1 MNPVRC
7 VADIDFG
14 VSSVRLR
21 AEIALLVLFGCVC
34 VPSAAAQQR
43 VASSIVIVLSVV
55 DDKAQAVP
63 QAHIEIRAQG
73 QLVATELTDAA
84 GRATTS
90 LQGRGTSLQLTVS
103 KQGYL
108 ATSTVLEIKAD
119 SERTEIE
126 AVLSKAELSQQSIEV
141 HGTASNPVAE
151 ESSSQAT
158 IAPAQAQ
165 ETPGRPATLADTLP
179 LLPGV
184 VRASDGSV
192 RIAGYGENHS
202 ALLVN
207 SVDVTDPATGM
218 FGLTV
223 PIDSVQNA
231 SVSEM
236 PYLAQFGKFTAGVVT
251 AETRQGDQKWHYAL
265 NDPLPD
271 FRIRSAHLE
280 GLKDA
285 SPRLDLS
292 GPVIDQKLYFLQDD
306 EYAINKREV
315 YTLPFP
321 FNQTTA
327 SAINSFTQFTA
338 ILSPDQTLTASLHLA
353 PHLLT
358 YSGLDYFNPQPVT
371 PDINLHE
378 STGTIIDRLAV
389 GDGLLQNTLAI
400 TRVSTGIDPQ
410 GNSAMI
416 LTPIGNQ
423 GNYFGKES
431 RLATRV
437 QWIENWRPRNLH
449 FMGEHSVQIGSV
461 LAHAE
466 DAGDFIARPVLIED
480 STGQLASRIDFS
492 GTGSFSVSDLEPS
505 LYVQDHW
512 VLRPNLALDLGMRLE
527 SQTITHTVRSAPRA
541 GFAWTPDRSQTT
553 VIRGGIGVFYDNV
566 PLNTYAFS
574 SYPQQTVTMYN
585 SSGGVIGSPIQYI
598 NLTQQAAESKFPFV
612 DSAQKSGNF
621 APYSIGWNV
630 ELDRSFSHLMMVR
643 VKYLQSQAHDMLTI
657 QPEVVQNQPA
667 LVLGSTGFA
676 QTRQLEFTARFG
688 GQEKRQI
695 FFSYVRQYARG
706 TVNDANTY
714 LGNLPFPIMNPNFV
728 ASLPSEIPNRFLLWG
743 IYSLPKKFRLM
754 PKIEERSGFPYQPTN
769 LLQQYI
775 TSIPGAQPRFP
786 RYFSFD
792 LRASKDIEVTP
803 KHAIRLS
810 ATVMNLT
817 NHFNALEIHSNVADP
832 QYGHFF
838 GNYSRRVFFDFDF
851 LF

>member
-1 MNPVRC
+1 MNPVQY
-7 VADIDFG
+7 VADTDFG
-14 VSSVRLR
+14 FPAVCLR
-21 AEIALLVLFGCVC
+21 SGMALLVLFGCIC
-34 VPSAAAQQR
+34 LASAAPQPR
-43 VASSIVIVLSVV
+43 TPSILIVLSVI
-55 DDKAQAVP
+55 DDKSQAVP
-63 QAHIEIRAQG
+63 QARIEIRAQG
-73 QLVATELTDAA
+73 QLLATALTDAA
-84 GRATTS
+84 GRATTI
-90 LQGRGTSLQLTVS
+90 LQTQASLQLTVS

-108 ATSTVLEIKAD
+108 TTSTVLEIKANTGT
-119 SERTEIE
+119 TEVEVI
-126 AVLSKAELSQQSIEV
+126 LTKAELSQQSVEV
-141 HGTASNPVAE
+141 HGTASSPVVE

-158 IAPAQAQ
+158 LAPAQAQ

-179 LLPGV
+179 LVPGV

-207 SVDVTDPATGM
+207 SVDVTDPATGV

-223 PIDSVQNA
+223 PIDSVQNV

-236 PYLAQFGKFTAGVVT
+236 PYLAQYGKFTAGVVT
-251 AETRQGDQKWHYAL
+251 AETRQGEQKWHYAL
-265 NDPLPD
+265 NDPMPD

-292 GPVIDQKLYFLQDD
+292 GPLIDRKLYFLQDD
-306 EYAINKREV
+306 EYAISKSEV

-321 FNQTTA
+321 LNQTT
-327 SAINSFTQFTA
+327 STAINSFTQLTE
-338 ILSPDQTLTASLHLA
+338 ILSPNQTLSVSFHLA

-371 PDINLHE
+371 PDINVHE
-378 STGTIIDRLAV
+378 STGTLIHRLAI
-389 GDGLLQNTLAI
+389 GDGLLQNTVAI

-410 GNSAMI
+410 GSSEMI

-449 FMGEHSVQIGSV
+449 FMGVHSLQIGSV

-466 DAGDFIARPVLIED
+466 DTGDFVARPVLIED

-492 GTGSFSVSDLEPS
+492 GAGSFALSDLEPS
-505 LYVQDHW
+505 FFVQDHW
-512 VLRPNLALDLGMRLE
+512 VLRPNFALDIGMRLE
-527 SQTITHTVRSAPRA
+527 SQTITHTFRIAPRA
-541 GFAWTPDRSQTT
+541 GFAWTPDQSQTT

-585 SSGGVIGSPIQYI
+585 SAGGVIGNPIQYI
-598 NLTQQAAESKFPFV
+598 NLTQQAAESKFPFI

-621 APYSIGWNV
+621 APYTVGWNV
-630 ELDRSFSHLMMVR
+630 ELDRSFSPFMSLR
-643 VKYLQSQAHDMLTI
+643 IKYLQGQAHDMLTI
-657 QPEVVQNQPA
+657 QPEVVQSQPA

-676 QTRQLEFTARFG
+676 QTRQLEFTARLG
-688 GQEKRQI
+688 GQQKRQI

-743 IYSLPKKFRLM
+743 MYSLPKKFRLM
-754 PKIEERSGFPYQPTN
+754 PKIEDRSGFPYQPTN

-792 LRASKDIEVTP
+792 LRASKDIQVTP

-817 NHFNALEIHSNVADP
+817 NHFNALEIHANVADP
-832 QYGHFF
+832 QYGRFF
-838 GNYSRRVFFDFDF
+838 GNINRKALFDFDF

>member
-1 MNPVRC
+1 MNPVQD
-7 VADIDFG
+7 VADTDFG
-14 VSSVRLR
+14 FSAVSLCSQM
-21 AEIALLVLFGCVC
+21 ALLVLFGCVC
-34 VPSAAAQQR
+34 VASAAPQQR
-43 VASSIVIVLSVV
+43 AVQSIVIVLSVI
-55 DDKAQAVP
+55 DDKSQPVP
-63 QAHIEIRAQG
+63 QARIEIHAHG
-73 QLVATELTDAA
+73 QLLTSALTDAA
-84 GRATTS
+84 GRTTAT
-90 LQGRGTSLQLTVS
+90 LQEWPNLQVTVS

-108 ATSTVLEIKAD
+108 PTSTVLEIKANTGPA
-119 SERTEIE
+119 EVEV
-126 AVLSKAELSQQSIEV
+126 VLAKAELSQQSVEV
-141 HGTASNPVAE
+141 HGTASNPVVE

-158 IAPAQAQ
+158 LAPAQAQ

-179 LLPGV
+179 LVPGV

-223 PIDSVQNA
+223 PVDSVQNV
-231 SVSEM
+231 SVAEM
-236 PYLAQFGKFTAGVVT
+236 PYLAQYGKFTAGVVT

-285 SPRLDLS
+285 SPLLDLS
-292 GPVIDQKLYFLQDD
+292 GPLIDRKLYFLQDD
-306 EYAINKREV
+306 EYAINKSEV

-321 FNQTTA
+321 FNQTT
-327 SAINSFTQFTA
+327 STAINSFTQLTE
-338 ILSPDQTLTASLHLA
+338 ILSPNQTLSASFHFA

-371 PDINLHE
+371 PDINVHE
-378 STGTIIDRLAV
+378 STGTLIDRLAI
-389 GDGLLQNTLAI
+389 GEGLLQNTLAI

-410 GNSAMI
+410 GISEMI

-449 FMGEHSVQIGSV
+449 FLGEHSLQLGSV

-466 DAGDFIARPVLIED
+466 DAGSLIARPVLIED
-480 STGQLASRIDFS
+480 SAGQLASRIDFS
-492 GTGSFSVSDLEPS
+492 GAGSFSVSDLEPS
-505 LYVQDHW
+505 LYAQDHW
-512 VLRPNLALDLGMRLE
+512 LLRPNLALDLGTRWE
-527 SQTITHTVRSAPRA
+527 SQTITHTVRIAPRA

-553 VIRGGIGVFYDNV
+553 VIRGGVGIFYDNV

-585 SSGGVIGSPIQYI
+585 SAGGVVGSPIHYI
-598 NLTQQAAESKFPFV
+598 NLTQQAAESKFPFI

-621 APYSIGWNV
+621 APYTVGWNV
-630 ELDRSFSHLMMVR
+630 EVDRSFSAFVTLR
-643 VKYLQSQAHDMLTI
+643 VKYLQGQAHDMLTI
-657 QPEVVQNQPA
+657 QPEMVQNQPA

-676 QTRQLEFTARFG
+676 QTRQLEFTTRFG
-688 GQEKRQI
+688 GQQKRQI

-706 TVNDANTY
+706 TLNDANTY

-743 IYSLPKKFRLM
+743 MYSLPKKFRLM

-792 LRASKDIEVTP
+792 LRASKDLQVTP

-810 ATVMNLT
+810 ATLMNLT
-817 NHFNALEIHSNVADP
+817 NHFNALEIHSNAADP

-838 GNYSRRVFFDFDF
+838 GNINRKVLFDFDF

>member
-1 MNPVRC
+1 MRKRLPF
-7 VADIDFG
+7 VATDFG
-14 VSSVRLR
+14 FTSVCLR
-21 AEIALLVLFGCVC
+21 SEMALWVLFAFVC
-34 VPSAAAQQR
+34 LASAAPQQQAAR
-43 VASSIVIVLSVV
+43 SIVIDLSVV
-55 DDKAQAVP
+55 DDKGQAVP
-63 QAHIEIRAQG
+63 QARIEIRAQG
-73 QLVATELTDAA
+73 ELLATEVTDTA
-84 GRATTS
+84 GKTTATF
-90 LQGRGTSLQLTVS
+90 QRRDSLQLTVS
-103 KQGYL
+103 KQGYF
-108 ATSTVLEIKAD
+108 ATSTALEIKANTGPA
-119 SERTEIE
+119 EVEV
-126 AVLSKAELSQQSIEV
+126 VLTKAELSQQSVEV
-141 HGTASNPVAE
+141 HGTASNPVVE

-179 LLPGV
+179 LVPGV

-192 RIAGYGENHS
+192 RIAAYGENHS

-223 PIDSVQNA
+223 PIDSVQNV

-236 PYLAQFGKFTAGVVT
+236 PYLAQYGKFTAGVVT

-271 FRIRSAHLE
+271 FRIRSAHLV
-280 GLKDA
+280 GLRDA
-285 SPRLDLS
+285 SPRLNLS
-292 GPVIDQKLYFLQDD
+292 GPLIDRKLYLLQDD
-306 EYAINKREV
+306 EYAINKQEV

-321 FNQTTA
+321 FNQTT
-327 SAINSFTQFTA
+327 STAINSFTQFTA
-338 ILSPDQTLTASLHLA
+338 LLSPNQTLSASFHLA

-371 PDINLHE
+371 PDINVHE
-378 STGTIIDRLAV
+378 STGTLIHRLAIE
-389 GDGLLQNTLAI
+389 DGLLQNTLAI
-400 TRVSTGIDPQ
+400 THVSTGIDPQ
-410 GNSAMI
+410 GNSEMT
-416 LTPIGNQ
+416 LSPIGNQ
-423 GNYFGKES
+423 GNYFARES

-437 QWIENWRPRNLH
+437 QWIENWRPRDLH
-449 FMGEHSVQIGSV
+449 SMGVHSVQIGSV

-466 DAGDFIARPVLIED
+466 DAGDFLARPVLIED
-480 STGQLASRIDFS
+480 STSQLASRIDFS
-492 GTGSFSVSDLEPS
+492 RAGSFAVSDLEPS
-505 LYVQDHW
+505 LYMQDHW
-512 VLRPNLALDLGMRLE
+512 VLRPNLALDLGMRWE
-527 SQTITHTVRSAPRA
+527 SQTITHTFRSAPRA

-585 SSGGVIGSPIQYI
+585 SAGGVIGSPIQYI

-612 DSAQKSGNF
+612 DRAQKSGNF
-621 APYSIGWNV
+621 APYTVGWNV
-630 ELDRSFSHLMMVR
+630 ELDRSFSHRIMVR

-667 LVLGSTGFA
+667 LVLGSTGLA

-714 LGNLPFPIMNPNFV
+714 LGNLPFPIMNSDFV

-743 IYSLPKKFRLM
+743 MYSLPKKFRLM
-754 PKIEERSGFPYQPTN
+754 PKIEDRSGFPYQPTN
-769 LLQQYI
+769 LLQHYI

-786 RYFSFD
+786 RYLSLD
-792 LRASKDIEVTP
+792 LRASKDIQVTP

-810 ATVMNLT
+810 ATVINLT
-817 NHFNALEIHSNVADP
+817 NHFNALEMHSNMADP

>member
-1 MNPVRC
+1 M
-7 VADIDFG
+7 
-14 VSSVRLR
+14 
-21 AEIALLVLFGCVC
+21 ALLVLFGCVC
-34 VPSAAAQQR
+34 LASATPQQQ
-43 VASSIVIVLSVV
+43 ASRSVVIDLSVV
-55 DDKAQAVP
+55 DDKGQAVAQARV
-63 QAHIEIRAQG
+63 EIRAQG
-73 QLVATELTDAA
+73 QLLATALTDAA
-84 GRATTS
+84 GRATAT
-90 LQGRGTSLQLTVS
+90 LQGQPGLHLTVS

-108 ATSTVLEIKAD
+108 ATSTVLETKANTGP
-119 SERTEIE
+119 TEVE
-126 AVLSKAELSQQSIEV
+126 VVLSKAELSQQSIEV
-141 HGTASNPVAE
+141 HGTASNPVVE
-151 ESSSQAT
+151 ESSSQST

-179 LLPGV
+179 LIPGV

-236 PYLAQFGKFTAGVVT
+236 PYLAQYGKFTAGVVT
-251 AETRQGDQKWHYAL
+251 AETRQGDQKWHYGL

-292 GPVIDQKLYFLQDD
+292 GPLIDRKLYFLQDD
-306 EYAINKREV
+306 EYAINKQEV

-321 FNQTTA
+321 FNQTT
-327 SAINSFTQFTA
+327 STSINSFTQFTA
-338 ILSPDQTLTASLHLA
+338 LLSPNQTFSASFHLA

-371 PDINLHE
+371 PDINVHE
-378 STGTIIDRLAV
+378 STGTLIHRLAI

-400 TRVSTGIDPQ
+400 THVSTGIDPQ
-410 GNSAMI
+410 GNSEMI

-423 GNYFGKES
+423 GNYFAKES

-437 QWIENWRPRNLH
+437 QWIENWRPRDLH
-449 FMGEHSVQIGSV
+449 FMGVHSVQVGSV

-480 STGQLASRIDFS
+480 STSQLASRIDFS
-492 GTGSFSVSDLEPS
+492 GAGSFAISDLDPS

-512 VLRPNLALDLGMRLE
+512 LLRPNLALDLGMRLE
-527 SQTITHTVRSAPRA
+527 SQTITHTFRSAPRA

-585 SSGGVIGSPIQYI
+585 SAGGVIGSPIQYI
-598 NLTQQAAESKFPFV
+598 NLTQQAAESKFPFI
-612 DSAQKSGNF
+612 DSAKKSGNF
-621 APYSIGWNV
+621 APYTVGWNV
-630 ELDRSFSHLMMVR
+630 ELDRSFSPFMTLR
-643 VKYLQSQAHDMLTI
+643 VKYLQGQAHDMLTI

-667 LVLGSTGFA
+667 LVLGSTGLA

-743 IYSLPKKFRLM
+743 MYSLPKKFRLM
-754 PKIEERSGFPYQPTN
+754 PKIEDRSGFPYQPAN

-786 RYFSFD
+786 RHFSFD
-792 LRASKDIEVTP
+792 LRASKDIQVNP

-810 ATVMNLT
+810 ATVINLT
-817 NHFNALEIHSNVADP
+817 NHFNALEIHSNMADP

>member
-1 MNPVRC
+1 MNPVQY
-7 VADIDFG
+7 VADTDFG
-14 VSSVRLR
+14 FSSVRLR
-21 AEIALLVLFGCVC
+21 FEMALLVLFGCVC
-34 VPSAAAQQR
+34 LASATPQQQ
-43 VASSIVIVLSVV
+43 ASRSVVIDLSVV
-55 DDKAQAVP
+55 DDKGQAVAQARV
-63 QAHIEIRAQG
+63 EIRAQG
-73 QLVATELTDAA
+73 QLLATALTDAA
-84 GRATTS
+84 GRATAT
-90 LQGRGTSLQLTVS
+90 LQGQPGLHLTVS

-108 ATSTVLEIKAD
+108 ATSTVLETKANTGP
-119 SERTEIE
+119 TEVE
-126 AVLSKAELSQQSIEV
+126 VVLSKAELSQQSIEV
-141 HGTASNPVAE
+141 HGTASNPVVE
-151 ESSSQAT
+151 ESSSQST

-179 LLPGV
+179 LIPGV

-236 PYLAQFGKFTAGVVT
+236 PYLAQYGKFTAGVVT
-251 AETRQGDQKWHYAL
+251 AETRQGDQKWHYGL

-292 GPVIDQKLYFLQDD
+292 GPLIDRKLYFLQDD
-306 EYAINKREV
+306 EYAINKQEV

-321 FNQTTA
+321 FNQTT
-327 SAINSFTQFTA
+327 STSINSFTQFTA
-338 ILSPDQTLTASLHLA
+338 LLSPNQTFSASFHLA

-371 PDINLHE
+371 PDINVHE
-378 STGTIIDRLAV
+378 STGTLIHRLAI

-400 TRVSTGIDPQ
+400 THVSTGIDPQ
-410 GNSAMI
+410 GNSEMI

-423 GNYFGKES
+423 GNYFAKES

-437 QWIENWRPRNLH
+437 QWIENWRPRDLH
-449 FMGEHSVQIGSV
+449 FMGVHSVQVGSV

-480 STGQLASRIDFS
+480 STSQLASRIDFS
-492 GTGSFSVSDLEPS
+492 GAGSFAISDLDPS

-512 VLRPNLALDLGMRLE
+512 LLRPNLALDLGMRLE
-527 SQTITHTVRSAPRA
+527 SQTITHTFRSAPRA

-585 SSGGVIGSPIQYI
+585 SAGGVIGSPIQYI
-598 NLTQQAAESKFPFV
+598 NLTQQAAESKFPFI
-612 DSAQKSGNF
+612 DSAKKSGNF
-621 APYSIGWNV
+621 APYTVGWNV
-630 ELDRSFSHLMMVR
+630 ELDRSFSPFMTLR
-643 VKYLQSQAHDMLTI
+643 VKYLQGQAHDMLTI

-667 LVLGSTGFA
+667 LVLGSTGLA

-743 IYSLPKKFRLM
+743 MYSLPKKFRLM
-754 PKIEERSGFPYQPTN
+754 PKIEDRSGFPYQPAN

-786 RYFSFD
+786 RHFSFD
-792 LRASKDIEVTP
+792 LRASKDIQVNP

-810 ATVMNLT
+810 ATVINLT
-817 NHFNALEIHSNVADP
+817 NHFNALEIHSNMADP

>member
-1 MNPVRC
+1 MNPVQY
-7 VADIDFG
+7 VADTDFG
-14 VSSVRLR
+14 FTSVWLR
-21 AEIALLVLFGCVC
+21 SEMALLVLFGWVC
-34 VPSAAAQQR
+34 LASAAPQQR
-43 VASSIVIVLSVV
+43 AAQSIVIVLSVV
-55 DDKAQAVP
+55 DDKSQAVP
-63 QAHIEIRAQG
+63 EARIEIRAQG
-73 QLVATELTDAA
+73 QLLATKLTDAA
-84 GRATTS
+84 GRATAT
-90 LQGRGTSLQLTVS
+90 LPGQTSLQLTVS

-108 ATSTVLEIKAD
+108 ATSTVLDIQANTGL
-119 SERTEIE
+119 TEVE
-126 AVLSKAELSQQSIEV
+126 AVLTKAELSQQSVEV
-141 HGTASNPVAE
+141 HGTTSNPVVE

-158 IAPAQAQ
+158 IATAQAQ

-179 LLPGV
+179 LVPGV

-207 SVDVTDPATGM
+207 SVDVTDPATGA

-223 PIDSVQNA
+223 PIDSVQNV

-236 PYLAQFGKFTAGVVT
+236 PYLAQYGKFTAGVVT
-251 AETRQGDQKWHYAL
+251 AETRQGNQKWHYDL

-292 GPVIDQKLYFLQDD
+292 GPLVDRKLFFLQDD

-321 FNQTTA
+321 VNQTT
-327 SAINSFTQFTA
+327 STAINSFTQFAA
-338 ILSPDQTLTASLHLA
+338 ILSPDQTLTASFHLA
-353 PHLLT
+353 PHMLT
-358 YSGLDYFNPQPVT
+358 DSGLDYFNPQPVT
-371 PDINLHE
+371 PDINVHE
-378 STGTIIDRLAV
+378 STGTIIHRLAI
-389 GDGLLQNTLAI
+389 GNGLLQNTLAI
-400 TRVSTGIDPQ
+400 THVSTGIDPQ

-437 QWIENWRPRNLH
+437 QWIENWRSRSLH
-449 FMGEHSVQIGSV
+449 FIGEHSVQIGSV

-466 DAGDFIARPVLIED
+466 DAGNFIARPVLIED

-492 GTGSFSVSDLEPS
+492 GAGSFAVSDLEPS
-505 LYVQDHW
+505 LYLQDHW

-585 SSGGVIGSPIQYI
+585 STGGVIGSPIQYV
-598 NLTQQAAESKFPFV
+598 NLTQQAAESKFPFI

-621 APYSIGWNV
+621 APYTVGWNV
-630 ELDRSFSHLMMVR
+630 ELDRSFSPFMTLR
-643 VKYLQSQAHDMLTI
+643 VKYLQGHAHDMLTI

-667 LVLGSTGFA
+667 LVLSSTGSA

-743 IYSLPKKFRLM
+743 MYSLPKKFRLI
-754 PKIEERSGFPYQPTN
+754 PKIEDRSGFPYQPTN
-769 LLQQYI
+769 LLQEYI

-792 LRASKDIEVTP
+792 LRASKDIQLTP
-803 KHAIRLS
+803 KRAIRLS

-817 NHFNALEIHSNVADP
+817 NHFNALEIYSNVADP
-832 QYGHFF
+832 QYGRFF
-838 GNYSRRVFFDFDF
+838 GNVNRKVLFDFDF

>member
-1 MNPVRC
+1 MNPVQH
-7 VADIDFG
+7 VAETDFG
-14 VSSVRLR
+14 FSSVPLR
-21 AEIALLVLFGCVC
+21 SEMALLVLFGCIC
-34 VPSAAAQQR
+34 LASAAAQHGAVQS
-43 VASSIVIVLSVV
+43 VVIVLSVI
-55 DDKAQAVP
+55 DDKSQAVP
-63 QAHIEIRAQG
+63 QAQIEIRAQG
-73 QLVATELTDAA
+73 KLLATALTDAA
-84 GRATTS
+84 GSATATLQECPS
-90 LQGRGTSLQLTVS
+90 LELTVS

-108 ATSTVLEIKAD
+108 ATSTVLEIKANTGRA
-119 SERTEIE
+119 EVEV
-126 AVLSKAELSQQSIEV
+126 VLAKAELSQQSVEV
-141 HGTASNPVAE
+141 HGTASNPVVE

-179 LLPGV
+179 LVPGV

-223 PIDSVQNA
+223 PIDSVQNV

-236 PYLAQFGKFTAGVVT
+236 PYLAQYGKFTAGVVT

-292 GPVIDQKLYFLQDD
+292 GPLIDRKLYFLEDD
-306 EYAINKREV
+306 EYAITKSEV

-321 FNQTTA
+321 LNQTT
-327 SAINSFTQFTA
+327 STAINSFTQLTE
-338 ILSPDQTLTASLHLA
+338 ILSPNQTLSVSFHLA

-371 PDINLHE
+371 PDINVHE
-378 STGTIIDRLAV
+378 STGTVIHRLAI
-389 GDGLLQNTLAI
+389 GEGLLQNTVAI

-410 GNSAMI
+410 GNSEMI

-423 GNYFGKES
+423 GNYFGRES

-449 FMGEHSVQIGSV
+449 FLGEHSLQIGSV
-461 LAHAE
+461 VAHAE

-480 STGQLASRIDFS
+480 STGQLASRIDFT
-492 GTGSFSVSDLEPS
+492 GAGSFSVSDLEPS
-505 LYVQDHW
+505 LYLQDHW
-512 VLRPNLALDLGMRLE
+512 LLRPNLALDLGTRWE
-527 SQTITHTVRSAPRA
+527 SQTITHTIRIAPRA
-541 GFAWTPDRSQTT
+541 GFAWTPDRSQST
-553 VIRGGIGVFYDNV
+553 VVRGGVGIFYDNV

-574 SYPQQTVTMYN
+574 SYPQQTVTLYN
-585 SSGGVIGSPIQYI
+585 STGAMVGSPIQYI
-598 NLTQQAAESKFPFV
+598 NLTEQAAESKFPFI

-621 APYSIGWNV
+621 APYTVGWNV
-630 ELDRSFSHLMMVR
+630 EVDRSFSPFMTVR
-643 VKYLQSQAHDMLTI
+643 VKYLQGQAHDMLTI
-657 QPEVVQNQPA
+657 QPEVVQTQPA

-676 QTRQLEFTARFG
+676 QTRQLEFTTRFG
-688 GQEKRQI
+688 SQQKRQI

-714 LGNLPFPIMNPNFV
+714 LGNLPVPIMNPNFV

-743 IYSLPKKFRLM
+743 MYSLPKKFRLM
-754 PKIEERSGFPYQPTN
+754 PKIEDRSGFPYQPTN
-769 LLQQYI
+769 LLRQYI
-775 TSIPGAQPRFP
+775 TSVPGAQPRFP

-792 LRASKDIEVTP
+792 LRASKDIQITP

-832 QYGHFF
+832 QYGRFF
-838 GNYSRRVFFDFDF
+838 GNINRKVLFDFDF

>member
-1 MNPVRC
+1 M
-7 VADIDFG
+7 A
-14 VSSVRLR
+14 
-21 AEIALLVLFGCVC
+21 
-34 VPSAAAQQR
+34 SATPQQR
-43 VASSIVIVLSVV
+43 ATPSIVIVLSVI
-55 DDKAQAVP
+55 DDKSEAVP
-63 QAHIEIRAQG
+63 QAQIQIHAQG
-73 QLVATELTDAA
+73 QLLATALTDAA
-84 GRATTS
+84 GRATAT
-90 LQGRGTSLQLTVS
+90 LQGHASLQLTVS

-108 ATSTVLEIKAD
+108 ATSTVLEIKA
-119 SERTEIE
+119 STRRTEVE
-126 AVLSKAELSQQSIEV
+126 VVLSKAELSQQSVEV
-141 HGTASNPVAE
+141 HGTPSNPVAE

-158 IAPAQAQ
+158 IAPEQAQ
-165 ETPGRPATLADTLP
+165 DTPGRPATLADTLP
-179 LLPGV
+179 LVPGV
-184 VRASDGSV
+184 VRTSDGSV

-223 PIDSVQNA
+223 PIDSVQNV

-236 PYLAQFGKFTAGVVT
+236 PYLAQYGKFTAGVVT
-251 AETRQGDQKWHYAL
+251 AETRQGEQKWHYAL

-292 GPVIDQKLYFLQDD
+292 GPLIDRKLYFLEDD
-306 EYAINKREV
+306 EYAISKSEV

-321 FNQTTA
+321 LNQTT
-327 SAINSFTQFTA
+327 STAINSFTQLTE
-338 ILSPDQTLTASLHLA
+338 ILSPNQTLSVSFHLA

-371 PDINLHE
+371 PDINVHE
-378 STGTIIDRLAV
+378 STGTVIHRLAI
-389 GDGLLQNTLAI
+389 GEGLLQNTVAI

-410 GNSAMI
+410 GNSEMI

-423 GNYFGKES
+423 GNYFGRES

-449 FMGEHSVQIGSV
+449 FLGEHSLQIGSV
-461 LAHAE
+461 VAHAE
-466 DAGDFIARPVLIED
+466 DAGDFIARPVLIEN
-480 STGQLASRIDFS
+480 STGQPASRIDFS
-492 GTGSFSVSDLEPS
+492 GAGSFSVSDLEPS

-512 VLRPNLALDLGMRLE
+512 LLRPNLALDLGTRWE
-527 SQTITHTVRSAPRA
+527 SQTITHTVRIAPRA

-553 VIRGGIGVFYDNV
+553 VIRGGLGIFYDNV

-574 SYPQQTVTMYN
+574 SYPQQTVTLYN
-585 SSGGVIGSPIQYI
+585 SSGGVAGSPIQYI
-598 NLTQQAAESKFPFV
+598 NLTEQAAESKFPFI

-621 APYSIGWNV
+621 APYTVGWNV
-630 ELDRSFSHLMMVR
+630 ELDRSFSPFMTLR
-643 VKYLQSQAHDMLTI
+643 VKYLQGQAHDMLTI

-667 LVLGSTGFA
+667 LVLSSTGFA
-676 QTRQLEFTARFG
+676 QTRQLEFIARFG
-688 GQEKRQI
+688 GQQKRQI

-714 LGNLPFPIMNPNFV
+714 LGNLPFPIMNPNLV

-743 IYSLPKKFRLM
+743 MYSLPRKFRVM
-754 PKIEERSGFPYQPTN
+754 PKIEDRSGFPYQPTN
-769 LLQQYI
+769 VLQQYI

-792 LRASKDIEVTP
+792 LRASKDIQVTP

-832 QYGHFF
+832 QYGRFF
-838 GNYSRRVFFDFDF
+838 GNINRKVLFDFDF

>member
-1 MNPVRC
+1 
-7 VADIDFG
+7 
-14 VSSVRLR
+14 L
-21 AEIALLVLFGCVC
+21 
-34 VPSAAAQQR
+34 
-43 VASSIVIVLSVV
+43 
-55 DDKAQAVP
+55 
-63 QAHIEIRAQG
+63 
-73 QLVATELTDAA
+73 
-84 GRATTS
+84 
-90 LQGRGTSLQLTVS
+90 
-103 KQGYL
+103 
-108 ATSTVLEIKAD
+108 
-119 SERTEIE
+119 
-126 AVLSKAELSQQSIEV
+126 
-141 HGTASNPVAE
+141 
-151 ESSSQAT
+151 
-158 IAPAQAQ
+158 
-165 ETPGRPATLADTLP
+165 
-179 LLPGV
+179 
-184 VRASDGSV
+184 
-192 RIAGYGENHS
+192 
-202 ALLVN
+202 
-207 SVDVTDPATGM
+207 
-218 FGLTV
+218 
-223 PIDSVQNA
+223 
-231 SVSEM
+231 
-236 PYLAQFGKFTAGVVT
+236 
-251 AETRQGDQKWHYAL
+251 
-265 NDPLPD
+265 
-271 FRIRSAHLE
+271 
-280 GLKDA
+280 
-285 SPRLDLS
+285 
-292 GPVIDQKLYFLQDD
+292 LQDD

-321 FNQTTA
+321 FNQTT
-327 SAINSFTQFTA
+327 STAINSFTQIAA
-338 ILSPDQTLTASLHLA
+338 IVSPDQTLTASFHLA

-371 PDINLHE
+371 PDINVRE
-378 STGTIIDRLAV
+378 STGTIIHRLAI
-389 GDGLLQNTLAI
+389 GDDLLQSTLAM

-492 GTGSFSVSDLEPS
+492 GSGSFAVSDFEPS

-512 VLRPNLALDLGMRLE
+512 MLHPNLALDLGMRLE

-566 PLNTYAFS
+566 PLDTYAFS

-585 SSGGVIGSPIQYI
+585 SAGVLIGSPIHYI
-598 NLTQQAAESKFPFV
+598 NLTQQAAESKFPFI
-612 DSAQKSGNF
+612 DSAKKSGNF
-621 APYSIGWNV
+621 APYTVGWNV
-630 ELDRSFSHLMMVR
+630 ELDRSFSPFMTLR
-643 VKYLQSQAHDMLTI
+643 VKYLQGQAHNMLTI
-657 QPEVVQNQPA
+657 QPEVVQNQHA

-676 QTRQLEFTARFG
+676 QTRQLELTARFG
-688 GQEKRQI
+688 SQQKRQL

-728 ASLPSEIPNRFLLWG
+728 ASLPSQIPNRFLLWG
-743 IYSLPKKFRLM
+743 MYSLPKKVRLM
-754 PKIEERSGFPYQPTN
+754 PKIEDRSGFPYQPTN

-792 LRASKDIEVTP
+792 LRASKDIQVNP

-832 QYGHFF
+832 QYGRFF
-838 GNYSRRVFFDFDF
+838 GNNNRKVLFDFDF

>member
-1 MNPVRC
+1 MLLGGRQPPFKDRP
-7 VADIDFG
+7 AY
-14 VSSVRLR
+14 SS
-21 AEIALLVLFGCVC
+21 
-34 VPSAAAQQR
+34 PSASKATLRQA
-43 VASSIVIVLSVV
+43 LSWRQ
-55 DDKAQAVP
+55 KQIP
-63 QAHIEIRAQG
+63 G
-73 QLVATELTDAA
+73 LWK
-84 GRATTS
+84 
-90 LQGRGTSLQLTVS
+90 S
-103 KQGYL
+103 KL
-108 ATSTVLEIKAD
+108 
-119 SERTEIE
+119 
-126 AVLSKAELSQQSIEV
+126 LSKAELSQQSVEV
-141 HGTASNPVAE
+141 HGTSSNPVVE

-158 IAPAQAQ
+158 IEPAQAQ

-179 LLPGV
+179 LVPGV

-207 SVDVTDPATGM
+207 SVDVTDPATGA

-223 PIDSVQNA
+223 PIDSIQTV

-236 PYLAQFGKFTAGVVT
+236 PYLAQYGKFTAGVVT
-251 AETRQGDQKWHYAL
+251 AETRQGDQKWHHDL

-271 FRIRSAHLE
+271 FRIRRAHLE

-292 GPVIDQKLYFLQDD
+292 GPLIDRKLFFLQDD

-321 FNQTTA
+321 FNQTT
-327 SAINSFTQFTA
+327 STAINSFTQIAA
-338 ILSPDQTLTASLHLA
+338 IVSPDQTLTASFHLA

-371 PDINLHE
+371 PDINVRE
-378 STGTIIDRLAV
+378 STGTIIHRLAI
-389 GDGLLQNTLAI
+389 GDDLLQSTLAM

-492 GTGSFSVSDLEPS
+492 GSGSFAVSDCEPS

-512 VLRPNLALDLGMRLE
+512 MLHPKLALDLGMRLE
-527 SQTITHTVRSAPRA
+527 SQTITYTVRSAPRA

-566 PLNTYAFS
+566 PLDTYAFS

-585 SSGGVIGSPIQYI
+585 SAGVLIGSPIHYI
-598 NLTQQAAESKFPFV
+598 NLTQQAAESNFPFI
-612 DSAQKSGNF
+612 DSAKKSGNF
-621 APYSIGWNV
+621 APYTVGWNV
-630 ELDRSFSHLMMVR
+630 ELDRSFSPFMTLR
-643 VKYLQSQAHDMLTI
+643 VKYLQGQAHNMLTI
-657 QPEVVQNQPA
+657 QPEVVQNQHA

-676 QTRQLEFTARFG
+676 QTRQLELTARFG
-688 GQEKRQI
+688 SQQKRQL

-743 IYSLPKKFRLM
+743 MYSLPKKVRLM
-754 PKIEERSGFPYQPTN
+754 PKIEDRSGFPYQPTN

-792 LRASKDIEVTP
+792 LRASKDIQVNP

-832 QYGHFF
+832 QYGRFF
-838 GNYSRRVFFDFDF
+838 GNNNRKVLFDFDF

>member
-1 MNPVRC
+1 MNPVQY
-7 VADIDFG
+7 VADADLGFT
-14 VSSVRLR
+14 SVWLR
-21 AEIALLVLFGCVC
+21 SEMVLLVLFGCVC
-34 VPSAAAQQR
+34 LGSAAAQRRATQ
-43 VASSIVIVLSVV
+43 SIVIVLSVV
-55 DDKAQAVP
+55 DDKSQAVP
-63 QAHIEIRAQG
+63 QARIEIRAEG
-73 QLVATELTDAA
+73 QLLATELTDAA
-84 GRATTS
+84 GRATAT
-90 LQGRGTSLQLTVS
+90 LQGPAGLQLTVS

-108 ATSTVLEIKAD
+108 ATSTVLETKTNTGPL
-119 SERTEIE
+119 EVEV
-126 AVLSKAELSQQSIEV
+126 VLSKAELSQQSVEV
-141 HGTASNPVAE
+141 HGTSSNPVVE

-158 IAPAQAQ
+158 IEPAQAQ

-179 LLPGV
+179 LVPGV

-207 SVDVTDPATGM
+207 SVDVTDPATGA

-223 PIDSVQNA
+223 PIDSIQTV

-236 PYLAQFGKFTAGVVT
+236 PYLAQYGKFTAGVVT
-251 AETRQGDQKWHYAL
+251 AETRQGDQKWHHDL

-292 GPVIDQKLYFLQDD
+292 GPLIDRKLFFLQDD

-321 FNQTTA
+321 FNQTT
-327 SAINSFTQFTA
+327 STAINSFTQIAA
-338 ILSPDQTLTASLHLA
+338 IVSPDQTLTASFHLA

-371 PDINLHE
+371 PDINVRE
-378 STGTIIDRLAV
+378 STGTIIHRLAI
-389 GDGLLQNTLAI
+389 GDDLLQSTLAM

-492 GTGSFSVSDLEPS
+492 GSGSFAVSDFEPS

-512 VLRPNLALDLGMRLE
+512 MLHPKLALDLGMRLE

-566 PLNTYAFS
+566 PLDTYAFS

-585 SSGGVIGSPIQYI
+585 SAGVLIGSPIHYI
-598 NLTQQAAESKFPFV
+598 NLTQQAAESNFPFI
-612 DSAQKSGNF
+612 DSAKKSGNF
-621 APYSIGWNV
+621 APYTVGWNV
-630 ELDRSFSHLMMVR
+630 ELDRSFSPFMTLR
-643 VKYLQSQAHDMLTI
+643 VKYLQGQAHNMLTI
-657 QPEVVQNQPA
+657 QPEVVQNQHA

-676 QTRQLEFTARFG
+676 QTRQLELTARFG
-688 GQEKRQI
+688 SQQKRQL

-728 ASLPSEIPNRFLLWG
+728 ASLPSEIPNRFQLWG
-743 IYSLPKKFRLM
+743 MYSLPKKFRLM
-754 PKIEERSGFPYQPTN
+754 PKIEDRSGFPYQPTS

-792 LRASKDIEVTP
+792 LRVSKDIQVTP

-810 ATVMNLT
+810 ATVMNMT
-817 NHFNALEIHSNVADP
+817 NHFNALEIHANVADP
-832 QYGHFF
+832 QYGRFF
-838 GNYSRRVFFDFDF
+838 GNINRKVLFDFDF

>member
-1 MNPVRC
+1 MNPLRYL
-7 VADIDFG
+7 ADADSAFT
-14 VSSVRLR
+14 SLRLR
-21 AEIALLVLFGCVC
+21 SEIVLLVLFGCVC
-34 VPSAAAQQR
+34 LGSAASQQGA
-43 VASSIVIVLSVV
+43 VQSIVIILSVV
-55 DDKAQAVP
+55 DDKSQAVP
-63 QAHIEIRAQG
+63 QARIEIRAHEE
-73 QLVATELTDAA
+73 LLATAWTDAGGKA
-84 GRATTS
+84 RAT
-90 LQGRGTSLQLTVS
+90 LQRRTSLQLIVS

-108 ATSTVLEIKAD
+108 TTSTVLEVKTSTAP
-119 SERTEIE
+119 TEVE
-126 AVLSKAELSQQSIEV
+126 VVLAKAELSQQSIEV
-141 HGTASNPVAE
+141 HGTSANPVVE

-165 ETPGRPATLADTLP
+165 ETPSRPATLADTLP
-179 LLPGV
+179 LVPGV
-184 VRASDGSV
+184 VRASDGSI

-223 PIDSVQNA
+223 PIDSVQHV
-231 SVSEM
+231 SVSAM

-292 GPVIDQKLYFLQDD
+292 GPLIERKLYFLQDD
-306 EYAINKREV
+306 EYAINKQEV

-321 FNQTTA
+321 LNQTT
-327 SAINSFTQFTA
+327 STAINSFTQFTA
-338 ILSPDQTLTASLHLA
+338 ILSPDQTLTASFHVA
-353 PHLLT
+353 PHLLS
-358 YSGLDYFNPQPVT
+358 YAGLDYFNPQPVT
-371 PDINLHE
+371 PNINIHE
-378 STGTIIDRLAV
+378 STGTLIHRLAI

-400 TRVSTGIDPQ
+400 THVGTGIDPQ
-410 GNSAMI
+410 GNSEMI
-416 LTPIGNQ
+416 LSPIGNQ
-423 GNYFGKES
+423 GSYFGKES
-431 RLATRV
+431 RLGTRV
-437 QWIENWRPRNLH
+437 QWIENWRPRSLN
-449 FMGEHSVQIGSV
+449 FMGEHSVQVGSV

-466 DAGDFIARPVLIED
+466 DGGSFIARPVLIED
-480 STGQLASRIDFS
+480 STGQLESRIDFS
-492 GTGSFSVSDLEPS
+492 GAGSFATSDLEPS

-512 VLRPNLALDLGMRLE
+512 LLHPNFALDLGMRWE
-527 SQTITHTVRSAPRA
+527 SQTITHTVRTAPRA
-541 GFAWTPDRSQTT
+541 GFAWTPDRNQTT
-553 VIRGGIGVFYDNV
+553 VIRGGIGIFYDNV

-574 SYPQQTVTMYN
+574 SYPQQTVTLYN
-585 SSGGVIGSPIQYI
+585 SAGGVIGSPIQYI
-598 NLTQQAAESKFPFV
+598 NLTQQDAESKFPFI

-714 LGNLPFPIMNPNFV
+714 LGNLPFPIMNTNLV

-743 IYSLPKKFRLM
+743 TYSLPKKFRLM
-754 PKIEERSGFPYQPTN
+754 PKIEDRSGFPYQPTT

-792 LRASKDIEVTP
+792 LRASKDIQVTP

-810 ATVMNLT
+810 ATVINLT

-832 QYGHFF
+832 QYGHFL
-838 GNYSRRVFFDFDF
+838 GNYTRRVFFDFDF